1 MVEGED
7 DGSDEGVVTEVEA
20 ISDDP
25 MTESEGSDGN
35 VIGAEES
42 VGDAEGVSEVAA
54 ELNTGEVGEDIAA
67 LLVTGPV
74 PLGTICRYCCMMST
88 FVPNTIDRAANR
100 RTINKDGLEGCFVIA
115 RSRKRSK

>member
-1 MVEGED
+1 MVWGEGDE
-7 DGSDEGVVTEVEA
+7 SNEGVVTEVEA

-25 MTESEGSDGN
+25 MTESEGADDD

-42 VGDAEGVSEVAA
+42 GGDVEGVSEVTA

-74 PLGTICRYCCMMST
+74 PLGTR
-88 FVPNTIDRAANR
+88 
-100 RTINKDGLEGCFVIA
+100 
-115 RSRKRSK
+115 